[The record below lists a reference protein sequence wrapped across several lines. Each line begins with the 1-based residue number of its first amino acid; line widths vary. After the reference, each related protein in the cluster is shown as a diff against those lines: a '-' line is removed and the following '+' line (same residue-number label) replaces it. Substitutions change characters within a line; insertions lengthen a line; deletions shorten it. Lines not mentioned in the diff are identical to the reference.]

1 MESGTRIIMLLV
13 PITFRSSCE
22 RSQRWFTNFGKSALG
37 GFRQQK
43 GRVSEKNPPRLMLIC
58 RTRRAGSWNGPMI
71 NLFDAL
77 KNPGPDGAGRT
88 EWPLLSSPAPVP
100 MA

>member
-1 MESGTRIIMLLV
+1 
-13 PITFRSSCE
+13 
-22 RSQRWFTNFGKSALG
+22 
-37 GFRQQK
+37 
-43 GRVSEKNPPRLMLIC
+43 
-58 RTRRAGSWNGPMI
+58 MI